1 MRSAEDIF
9 ELLKQRESNQGP
21 ALDRMRR
28 IRAAYNGD
36 IVVPLPELDEYE
48 SSSVANLVSSGLDQ
62 MAMRIASHQP
72 DIVCPPANPESK
84 RSDDYA
90 RIRRQALF
98 GMWEHNRM
106 GIKLAKRARYL
117 IGYASSP
124 VSLRYNA
131 HTDAVEW
138 TIRDPLTAF
147 PSPVIGP
154 DDLEPADCI
163 FTYERTWGWL
173 KDRYPEQAE
182 KLRRASVEVDVGD
195 VFQLVEYCDHAETVL
210 VAVGQRPAHLQGRT
224 AWQQYTSEPLA
235 ELERVPNRVGMCPVV
250 VPGRITLDQPQGQ
263 FDGMIGMYQ
272 TQARLMALEVIAV
285 QKGIFPDTWLV
296 ARQGEQPQIVNTANG
311 LTGEIGI
318 VKGGDMRDMTV
329 APGFMTNPT
338 IDRLERAQ
346 RIEAGIPPEF
356 GGESSSNIRTGR
368 RGEAVLS
375 AVVDFP
381 VQEAQM
387 LLAASLEAENKRAIC
402 LSKAYAGNR
411 PTSFYVT
418 YKGAKGRVDY
428 TPNTHFDSERTRV
441 VFSHPGTDLNGLVV
455 GAGQRLGM
463 GTMSKKKFME
473 LDPMVDDAER
483 EHDEVVAEGLEQALL
498 VSLQTQASQGALP
511 PGDVAR
517 VIELVRYNNVDLP
530 AAIQQVHSEAQQR
543 QAEEVPPGAPEAQPG
558 IAQPGAGAEARPA
571 PGPVG
576 RPALRDLLAQVG
588 ADAA

>member
-9 ELLKQRESNQGP
+9 ELLRQREANQGL
-21 ALDRMRR
+21 ALERMRR

-36 IVVPLPELDEYE
+36 IVVALPELDEYE

-62 MAMRIASHQP
+62 MAMRIASHTP
-72 DIVCPPANPESK
+72 DILCPPSNPASK

-90 RIRRQALF
+90 TVRRQALF

-106 GIKLAKRARYL
+106 AIKLSRRARYL

-124 VSLRYNA
+124 VSLRYNE
-131 HTDAVEW
+131 HEEAVEW
-138 TIRDPLTAF
+138 TVRDPLTAF
-147 PSPVIGP
+147 PSPVVGA

-173 KDRYPEQAE
+173 KNKYPEQAE
-182 KLRRASVEVDVGD
+182 RLRVASVEVDVGD
-195 VFQLVEYCDHAETVL
+195 VFQLVEYCDHEETVL
-210 VAVGQRPAHLQGRT
+210 IAVGQRPQDNHGRT
-224 AWQQYTSEPLA
+224 AWNQYTSEPLA
-235 ELERVPNRVGMCPVV
+235 ELERIPNRAGMCPVV
-250 VPGRITLDQPQGQ
+250 TPGRINLDKPQGQ

-311 LTGEIGI
+311 LTGEVGI

-368 RGEAVLS
+368 RGESVLS

-381 VQEAQM
+381 VQEAQL
-387 LLAASLEAENKRAIC
+387 LLAASLEVENRRAIG
-402 LSKAYAGNR
+402 LMKSYAGNR
-411 PTSFYVT
+411 ATSFYVT
-418 YKGAKGRVDY
+418 TKGAKGRVDF
-428 TPNTHFDSERTRV
+428 TPNQHFDSDHNKV

-455 GAGQRLGM
+455 GAGQRVGM
-463 GTMSKKKFME
+463 GTLSKKSFMA
-473 LDPMVDDAER
+473 LDPMVDDADSEA
-483 EHDEVVAEGLEQALL
+483 DEVVAEGLEQALL

-517 VIELVRYNNVDLP
+517 VIQLVRYDKKDLP
-530 AAIQQVHSEAQQR
+530 AAIQQVHEEAQQR
-543 QAEEVPPGAPEAQPG
+543 QASEVPPGSPETQPG

-571 PGPVG
+571 PAPAGQ
-576 RPALRDLLAQVG
+576 PALRDLLAQVG
-588 ADAA
+588 G